1 MIVANVE
8 APGGKRPS
16 SNRFAGKGAIV
27 TGAAQGIGE
36 ASAKRLAREGAAV
49 AVVDINSEHAGRVA
63 SEIRGQ
69 GGVAHAIVADL
80 EQEAS
85 VREMVRQA
93 ERLLGSIDV
102 SVHNVGGT
110 IWGKP
115 FWEYEGWQIE
125 KEITRSLWPSLWC
138 CHAVLPHMLQRG
150 TGSIV
155 NIGSVA
161 VRSNCRVPYAA
172 AKGGVHAMTVS
183 LAEDLADRGV
193 RVNCVA
199 PGGIDAG
206 PRAIP
211 RNEKSL
217 SEQERG
223 WSDEMKS
230 RTMALTTLRRYGT
243 PEEVASAVCYLAS
256 DEASFV
262 TGEVLYVGG
271 GYPR

>member
-1 MIVANVE
+1 MQESCLPA
-8 APGGKRPS
+8 KR
-16 SNRFAGKGAIV
+16 FTGKGAIV

-49 AVVDINSEHAGRVA
+49 AVVDINSEHAQRVA
-63 SEIRGQ
+63 SEIREE

-80 EQEAS
+80 EKEAS
-85 VREMVRQA
+85 VREMVREA
-93 ERLLGSIDV
+93 ETLLGSINV

-115 FWEYEGWQIE
+115 FWEYEGWEIE
-125 KEITRSLWPSLWC
+125 KEIARSLWPTLWC
-138 CHAVLPHMLQRG
+138 CHAVLPHMLRHG
-150 TGSIV
+150 AGSIV

-161 VRSNCRVPYAA
+161 VRSNYRVPYAA

-199 PGGIDAG
+199 PGGIDGG

-211 RNEKSL
+211 RKGQAL

-223 WSDEMKS
+223 WSAEMKAH
-230 RTMALTTLRRYGT
+230 TLAVTALRRYGK

-256 DEASFV
+256 DEASFI
-262 TGEVLYVGG
+262 TGEIVYVGG

>member
-1 MIVANVE
+1 MPVYNLRTE
-8 APGGKRPS
+8 
-16 SNRFAGKGAIV
+16 RFAGKSAIV
-27 TGAAQGIGE
+27 TGGGQGIGE
-36 ASAKRLAREGAAV
+36 ACAKRLAGEGAAV
-49 AVVDINSEHAGRVA
+49 AVVDISADHASRVA
-63 SEIRGQ
+63 SEIREQ
-69 GGVAHAIVADL
+69 GGVAHALLADL
-80 EQEAS
+80 EKESS
-85 VREMVRQA
+85 VRAMVSEA

-125 KEITRSLWPSLWC
+125 KEIARSLWPTLWC
-138 CHAVLPHMLQRG
+138 CHAILPHMVRRRS
-150 TGSIV
+150 GSIV

-161 VRSNCRVPYAA
+161 VRSNYRVPYAA

-199 PGGIDAG
+199 PGGIDVG
-206 PRAIP
+206 TRAIP
-211 RNEKSL
+211 RNTQSL
-217 SEQERG
+217 SEQERD
-223 WSDEMKS
+223 WSGEMKA
-230 RTMALTTLRRYGT
+230 RTLAVTALRRYGK

-256 DEASFV
+256 EEASFI
-262 TGEVLYVGG
+262 TGEILYVGG